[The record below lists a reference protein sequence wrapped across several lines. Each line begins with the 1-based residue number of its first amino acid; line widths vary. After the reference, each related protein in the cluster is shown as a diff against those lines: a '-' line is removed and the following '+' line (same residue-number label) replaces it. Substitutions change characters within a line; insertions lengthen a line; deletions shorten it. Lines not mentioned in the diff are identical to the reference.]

1 VTFVAGSPL
10 SETREYTIFSLILRN
25 SATSFVDN
33 NRFTILL
40 PHPWQPID
48 VDGTKPY
55 KTGLYH
61 LASNNKHTFLL
72 YFVNIFLLIIY
83 TYQKQR

>member
-1 VTFVAGSPL
+1 MTFVAGKPL

-25 SATSFVDN
+25 SAISFVDN

-40 PHPWQPID
+40 SHPWQPCD
-48 VDGTKPY
+48 VDVTKPY

-61 LASNNKHTFLL
+61 LASINEHTFLL
-72 YFVNIFLLIIY
+72 YFVNIFLLVIY
-83 TYQKQR
+83 TY